1 MKLNSDDQTLAEN
14 KIMIMYILQKV
25 DKKISYEA
33 LLDLVSTISDMN
45 YFYFQQFLLDL
56 QDDGYIVKTED
67 ANTTYYELTENG
79 KNSLDLTIDILPGI
93 LKLNIDSQFKKSMN
107 EIKDKFA
114 ISAEYIPINEKE
126 ATVRCK
132 IIDNNEVIFDLQLHA
147 GSKEQAKK
155 IVENWNTKSTEIYPE
170 IFKLLKKK
178 KKLEPRFEF
187 LNFISIILNSS
198 YLCFQIVCRII
209 FRSFRISISYWFF
222 ICIAFFVFNY
232 I

>member
-67 ANTTYYELTENG
+67 ANTTYYELTESG

-170 IFKLLKKK
+170 IFKLLT
-178 KKLEPRFEF
+178 E
-187 LNFISIILNSS
+187 
-198 YLCFQIVCRII
+198 
-209 FRSFRISISYWFF
+209 
-222 ICIAFFVFNY
+222 
-232 I
+232 